1 MGKFFNKEAQVAKG
15 VAIGSA
21 LGAVAGSA
29 TGEKSKKKSAVKGAI
44 VGGLLGASVGFAG
57 KAGKVRGTFEGQRR
71 QQSYSRS
78 QGPYRG
84 NVDNDLS
91 VIGIDKTRKKTIT
104 KKKEVKKMHR
114 KAAFKNHPDKGGD
127 PAKMS
132 EINNS

>member
-1 MGKFFNKEAQVAKG
+1 MGKFCNKEAQVAKG

-21 LGAVAGSA
+21 LGAVAGAA

-71 QQSYSRS
+71 QQNYSRS
-78 QGPYRG
+78 QGPFRG
-84 NVDNDLS
+84 NIDDDLA
-91 VIGIDKTRKKTIT
+91 VIGIDRTTKKTIT

-114 KAAFKNHPDKGGD
+114 KKAFKHHPDRGGD
-127 PAKMS
+127 PEKMS
-132 EINNS
+132 KVNNS